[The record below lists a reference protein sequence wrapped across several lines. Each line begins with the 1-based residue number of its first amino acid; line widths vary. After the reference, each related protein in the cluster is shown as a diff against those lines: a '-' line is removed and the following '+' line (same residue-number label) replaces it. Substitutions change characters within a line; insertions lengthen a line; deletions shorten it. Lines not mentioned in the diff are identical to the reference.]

1 MAKVF
6 KHIAKVANFAKSGH
20 TEMDASQ
27 KNWQFYRFEIEL

>member
-27 KNWQFYRFEIEL
+27 KKLTIL